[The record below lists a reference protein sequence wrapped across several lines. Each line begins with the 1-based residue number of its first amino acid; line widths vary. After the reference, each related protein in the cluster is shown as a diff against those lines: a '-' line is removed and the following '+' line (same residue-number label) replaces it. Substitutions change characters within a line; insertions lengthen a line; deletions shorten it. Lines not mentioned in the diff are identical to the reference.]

1 MRKYTLASAD
11 SKGTVDLRLYESII
25 TEAVHAVMPNASVTV
40 EPDCYYVD
48 PTPKPGDA
56 RKIGRQ
62 ICKSALS
69 QFCIQIP
76 KLFTSIEITKE
87 VNNDQSK
94 QSKHPGGHH

>member
-1 MRKYTLASAD
+1 MRKYTLAD
-11 SKGTVDLRLYESII
+11 IGNKGTVDLRDYELII
-25 TEAVHAVMPNASVTV
+25 TEAVHAVMPDALVSVQQ
-40 EPDCYYVD
+40 DCYYVT

-69 QFCIQIP
+69 RFCTSIP

-87 VNNDQSK
+87 ATNEKAK

>member
-1 MRKYTLASAD
+1 MRKYTLAATD
-11 SKGTVDLRLYESII
+11 SKGTVDLRDYEAII
-25 TEAVHAVMPNASVTV
+25 TEAVLAVIPNAQVTV
-40 EPDCYYVD
+40 EPDCYYVE

-62 ICKSALS
+62 ICKSTLS

-87 VNNDQSK
+87 VTNEQSK
-94 QSKHPGGHH
+94 QSQRPGGHH